1 MKRIY
6 QFVSAIL
13 VTSLFTVGIQAQPAM
28 NIGAKKFLSEHSEVL
43 RTGMPLE
50 ADFIEHYDLIVDRN
64 EHLVGVTAIVD
75 TDDFDTGGLDRLN
88 VQNDTRINDLW
99 TFRVPLSNMADFLEL
114 RGLRYIEI
122 AEPVDPHLQRSTVD
136 SRTDSVNLGLGLP
149 EAYTG
154 AGVIIAIIDWGFDY
168 THPTFYDS
176 TLTELRISRAW
187 DQNKLSG
194 PAPDGYSFGT
204 EYVGQ
209 DALLQ
214 AQSDTLYVFGP
225 SSHGTHVAG
234 IAGGSGGGT
243 AHKGAAPD
251 SELIFISLRRDGPSL
266 VDAFQYIT
274 DYAASVDKPY
284 VVNMSFGSHLGPHD
298 GTSLKNYGIDMLH
311 GPGRV
316 FVGSAGNNGNAP
328 FHLDMDFTE
337 AQGDTM
343 LTVVGFGSGPEIFG
357 QTVSIWGSENSAFS
371 VSLKLVDNS
380 DEVVF
385 QTPFYHTQDEPSV
398 NEITNFND
406 EQEFHY
412 ILEGVYGHFLND
424 KPSMRWEIRNTT
436 PYRVVLVATSENS
449 HIHMWNCMRH
459 ERRFTNW
466 GQPFSS
472 SYPGA
477 LDGDILYGVGEP
489 GGVGK
494 NVITVGSYLRSIFN
508 VFGNEIGGNLSNFS
522 SSGPTVDGRNKPDIT
537 STGQGVVS
545 SVNSFDPTQ
554 TAFAA
559 TTEFNGREYGFTAFS
574 GTSMSG
580 PMVAGIV
587 ALMLEANPEL
597 SANEIRTILKET
609 ARIDHHVGEVPE
621 GGDLRWGFG
630 KANALAAVRAAIE
643 TTHTT
648 ELNFTTAHISVYPNP
663 TTGLVNLSTDE
674 DKQRFSEITLL
685 NLNGQV
691 LNTYNA
697 GRLVDHFQLDLSQ
710 YPPGMYMLQY
720 RTDSGIGFS
729 KIKVAR

>member
-1 MKRIY
+1 MIKICQY
-6 QFVSAIL
+6 ALLTLSAFFFL
-13 VTSLFTVGIQAQPAM
+13 HALYGQAAM
-28 NIGAKKFLSEHSEVL
+28 NIGAKKFLAEYDEIVRSDETIDAEF
-43 RTGMPLE
+43 RE
-50 ADFIEHYDLIVDRN
+50 QYDLMRKN
-64 EHLVGVTAIVD
+64 EELYIGVTGLVNTQEFNVD
-75 TDDFDTGGLDRLN
+75 ALDRLN
-88 VQNDTRINDLW
+88 IENDTRINDLW
-99 TFRVPLSNMADFLEL
+99 TFRVPVSNLQDFLEI
-114 RGLRYIEI
+114 RGLKYIEI
-122 AEPVDPHLQRSTVD
+122 AEPVDPYLIHSTVD
-136 SRTDSVNLGLGLP
+136 SRTDSVNRGLGLP
-149 EAYTG
+149 ESLRG
-154 AGVIIAIIDWGFDY
+154 EGVIIAIIDWGFDY
-168 THPTFYDS
+168 THPNFFDS
-176 TLTELRISRAW
+176 TLTNLRISRAW

-194 PAPDGYSFGT
+194 PAPEGYSFGT

-243 AHKGAAPD
+243 AYSGAAPE

-274 DYAASVDKPY
+274 DYAASEDKPY

-328 FHLDMDFTE
+328 FHLDMNFTD
-337 AQGDTM
+337 APGDTM
-343 LTVVGFGSGPEIFG
+343 RTVVGFGSGPEIFG
-357 QTVSIWGSENSAFS
+357 QTISMWGSEASSFSAS
-371 VSLKLVDNS
+371 VKLVNSS
-380 DEVVF
+380 DETIH

-398 NEITNFND
+398 NERMEFD
-406 EQEFHY
+406 DQEFHI

-424 KPSMRWEIRNTT
+424 KPSLRWEIRNTT
-436 PYRVVLVATSENS
+436 PYRVVLEVTSQNS
-449 HIHMWNCMRH
+449 HVHMWNCMRH

-472 SYPGA
+472 DYPGA

-489 GGVGK
+489 GGVGI
-494 NVITVGSYLRSIFN
+494 NVITVGAYLRSIFN
-508 VFGNEIGGNLSNFS
+508 VFGTEIGGNLSNFT

-545 SVNSFDPTQ
+545 SVNSFDPSQ

-559 TTEFNGREYGFTAFS
+559 TTEFNGRTYGFTGFS

-597 SANEIRTILKET
+597 SAQEIRSILIET
-609 ARIDHHVGEVPE
+609 ARIDHHVGDIPE
-621 GGDLRWGFG
+621 QGHLRWGFG
-630 KANALAAVRAAIE
+630 KANALAAVRAAME
-643 TTHTT
+643 TTHTN
-648 ELNFTTAHISVYPNP
+648 ELNFTPDFLTIYPNP
-663 TTGLVNLSTDE
+663 AANHITLTSKDGQNTI
-674 DKQRFSEITLL
+674 SEILL
-685 NLNGQV
+685 IDMNGRV
-691 LNTYNA
+691 VNTFNP
-697 GRLVDHFQLDLSQ
+697 GFQASEYQIDVSGFSTGNYL
-710 YPPGMYMLQY
+710 LQY
-720 RTDSGIGFS
+720 RTEQGIGFS
-729 KIKVAR
+729 RILIAR